1 MLGRTERESAT
12 HAAAAAATA
21 GWTGLSVPEEASWD
35 SAPVGPVELLDL
47 GGVTD
52 TLATV
57 AVIGDLS
64 AVVHLGHPEQP
75 APALEEA
82 LLSGDPALML
92 TDAVAVPTEWAWV
105 GLPDAAP
112 HRATSGVVVLDEAGL
127 RDCREALRPTGASLR
142 LVSAR
147 TSVDERLALAGPD
160 GSVVVER
167 SRVPSSLV
175 ELPSSR
181 RLAELGP
188 IWYGLLEARGQ
199 RPDFTES
206 AEVWLA
212 FGPGTDHRGSL
223 RETLGV
229 LSDAGL
235 DLQHLRSQPTP
246 DGPHHFFAAFRCRSA
261 QVLDD
266 LVADLHARGVANRT
280 LAVLPGNRFEPG
292 PAALAPIW
300 TNSPTGGAPPQ

>member
-12 HAAAAAATA
+12 HAAAAAAAA
-21 GWTGLSVPEEASWD
+21 GWTGLAEPEDASWD
-35 SAPVGPVELLDL
+35 SAPVQPPELLDL

-75 APALEEA
+75 APLLEES
-82 LLSGDPALML
+82 LLSGAAALML
-92 TDAVAVPTEWAWV
+92 TDAVAVPTQWVWV
-105 GLPDAAP
+105 GAADAVGLN
-112 HRATSGVVVLDEAGL
+112 RATSGVVVLDEAGL
-127 RDCREALRPTGASLR
+127 RDCREALRSTGASLR
-142 LVSAR
+142 LVPAR
-147 TSVDERLALAGPD
+147 TSVEERLALAGPA
-160 GSVVVER
+160 GTLVIER
-167 SRVPSSLV
+167 ARVPASLA

-181 RLAELGP
+181 RLADLGP
-188 IWYGLLEARGQ
+188 SWFGLLEARSE
-199 RPDFTES
+199 RPGFHEP

-229 LSDAGL
+229 IADAGL

-246 DGPHHFFAAFRCRSA
+246 DGPHHFFSAFRCADSS
-261 QVLDD
+261 VLDA
-266 LVADLHARGVANRT
+266 LVAELDRRGVANRV
-280 LAVLPGNRFEPG
+280 LAVLPGNRFRPG
-292 PAALAPIW
+292 PTALAPVW
-300 TNSPTGGAPPQ
+300 A

>member
-12 HAAAAAATA
+12 HAAAAAAVA
-21 GWTGLSVPEEASWD
+21 GWTGQAVPEDASWD
-35 SAPVGPVELLDL
+35 FAPVGPVELLDL

-75 APALEEA
+75 APLLEEA
-82 LLSGDPALML
+82 LLSGDASLML
-92 TDAVAVPTEWAWV
+92 TDAVAIPTQWAWV
-105 GLPDAAP
+105 GLPDVAAP

-142 LVSAR
+142 LVPAR
-147 TSVDERLALAGPD
+147 TSVNERIALAGSD
-160 GSVVVER
+160 GSLVIER
-167 SRVPSSLV
+167 SRVPASLV

-181 RLAELGP
+181 RLADLGP
-188 IWYGLLEARGQ
+188 SWYGLLESRER
-199 RPDFTES
+199 RPDFAEA

-212 FGPGTDHRGSL
+212 FGPGTEHRGSL

-246 DGPHHFFAAFRCRSA
+246 NAPHHFFAAFQCQNSWL
-261 QVLDD
+261 LDR
-266 LVADLHARGVANRT
+266 LVADLDARGVANRT
-280 LAVLPGNRFEPG
+280 IAVLPGHRFEPG
-292 PAALAPIW
+292 PAAL
-300 TNSPTGGAPPQ
+300 TPTWS